1 VSYALSALIILLA
14 SLSLIGVILLFALPY
29 TQSQLKS
36 PKIEVSAEVVK
47 LDGSSLAKVTVFNSG
62 DSPVDISWDQTE
74 IECSGKLSC
83 STAGSCQ
90 SRVNPGQSVECILKC
105 GGVNLLDKC
114 VILVKGKDAVTGSQ
128 VGAETWTI
136 VRE

>member
-1 VSYALSALIILLA
+1 M
-14 SLSLIGVILLFALPY
+14 
-29 TQSQLKS
+29 KS